1 MLFMF
6 RKHTDINV
14 WRCHMSCSRCG
25 AVKQVKGSFWKTG
38 RYALCHQCY
47 MYRNPTQH
55 QMNRKMD
62 KQAMRLGLHYDI
74 RGIDPENIPNFA
86 RIIRLA
92 GVLIT
97 ALIIWWGNWY
107 EWSYKDSPFESL
119 ADSLGIHEEEFAAL
133 MMSVG
138 IAALGYYQRFRIGLF
153 IGIGTTRK
161 IGHLIK
167 KIISRI

>member
-1 MLFMF
+1 
-6 RKHTDINV
+6 
-14 WRCHMSCSRCG
+14 
-25 AVKQVKGSFWKTG
+25 
-38 RYALCHQCY
+38 
-47 MYRNPTQH
+47 
-55 QMNRKMD
+55 MD

-133 MMSVG
+133 M
-138 IAALGYYQRFRIGLF
+138 
-153 IGIGTTRK
+153 
-161 IGHLIK
+161 
-167 KIISRI
+167 SRP